1 MNKNIFYN
9 NKIMNFKK
17 LVYGFLFFL
26 LMILLVYLMN
36 TNQTYFVISENKSI
50 FYIVPVD
57 KEGEKVPYTNKK
69 SLNDFS
75 ENLNKDRLT
84 NIDDLKYS
92 IQLYSDIKYT
102 KVLEYYN
109 KLINIKEKVLLEE
122 DIYFFS
128 IKSANS
134 TDYFLSYK
142 NFESKNLAT
151 EECKL
156 IVFMVDKCII
166 IKP

>member
-1 MNKNIFYN
+1 MNKNIFFN
-9 NKIMNFKK
+9 NKILKFKK
-17 LVYGFLFFL
+17 LVYGLPFFL
-26 LMILLVYLMN
+26 LIILFVYLIN

-50 FYIVPVD
+50 FYIVPLD
-57 KEGEKVPYTNKK
+57 KEGEKVPFTNKK

-75 ENLNKDRLT
+75 ENLNKDKLT

-109 KLINIKEKVLLEE
+109 KLITLKEKILLAE

-142 NFESKNLAT
+142 NFDSRNQAT
-151 EECKL
+151 EECKI
-156 IVFMVDKCII
+156 IVFIVDKCII